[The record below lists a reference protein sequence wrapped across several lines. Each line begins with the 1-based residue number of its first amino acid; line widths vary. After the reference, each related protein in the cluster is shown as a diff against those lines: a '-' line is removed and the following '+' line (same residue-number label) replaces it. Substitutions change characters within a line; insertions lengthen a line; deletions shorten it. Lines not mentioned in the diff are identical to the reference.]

1 MTKPDIIL
9 AGFILFSYDKLEG
22 DTTYYYWQKTTRAGE
37 YFSKFDRMILNDAK
51 CTRKI
56 ISKTT
61 LAKGTFQCKKLVT
74 SANSTEI

>member
-1 MTKPDIIL
+1 MTKSDIIWEDFL
-9 AGFILFSYDKLEG
+9 LFSYDKLEG

-51 CTRKI
+51 YTRKI
-56 ISKTT
+56 ISKNT
-61 LAKGTFQCKKLVT
+61 LAKKKFQCKKLVT